1 MELRSVDLILHL
13 LVPSLTHSTLAL
25 SRVLGH
31 RTSCSEAFRGTHDP
45 LGTAFKASLWN
56 APGVRASLPSP
67 PFLSW
72 PLLFVLSGMPIRP
85 LSSVHTL
92 PFLPGPVPGHIP
104 ETPHPPPGRAS
115 LLTTQHLV
123 RSGLWVCLPFGLSWI
138 PPASLVTQH
147 RSGRHTVPRTTQ
159 APGGCSSCLSC
170 GADNGMIKHS
180 P

>member
-85 LSSVHTL
+85 LSPVHTL
-92 PFLPGPVPGHIP
+92 PFLPGPVPGP
-104 ETPHPPPGRAS
+104 LPGSPAPSPRLGLSPYHP
-115 LLTTQHLV
+115 T
-123 RSGLWVCLPFGLSWI
+123 FGLEW
-138 PPASLVTQH
+138 SLGLSSLWPFMDTPCILGHPTQVWETH
-147 RSGRHTVPRTTQ
+147 
-159 APGGCSSCLSC
+159 SSQ
-170 GADNGMIKHS
+170 DNTGPWWML
-180 P
+180 